1 MKASMLHVTLWWH
14 AATCTIDSDILNL
27 QHGQTVALT
36 YRPVI
41 QVIPSQSRCPSCFT
55 TFHAGFSLTVF
66 PCLAGP
72 LADQYTPRLCISL
85 RFSQLSRAVLYSIAA
100 LSILLSRNVLTSEDH
115 QSSIRCDLWTFWS
128 VRGGGPSVH
137 SSGCQDNSGSE
148 IGVHQKGQSRVKIL
162 EDIVRYFIIPE
173 SSILSTEHDDV
184 SWIASVLVV
193 LIADDY
199 DVFCRLSL
207 LGILYLMHMLL
218 YGMKSGITTWTVPTC
233 RSDVSVGQFWDT
245 PRRLPPSTLAQIL
258 RRDDI
263 SIVHENEAGLRYPVV
278 GIKRFVVSVL
288 VIECYW
294 YTISAER
301 RNLQQP
307 RYEVYKNIQMICLW
321 YLWHQNIRDID
332 IYDNIPVARSQ
343 VPRIGAATIG
353 CQIFDF
359 VVEMASSL
367 ISSGR
372 GDEAHGTLCGIQW
385 LISYCFLK
393 CFWFSGKTTVFGCIH
408 MYSTSRYM
416 ETLSKYHN

>member
-1 MKASMLHVTLWWH
+1 MQDSLWQCFLAWRAASRPVHPSALHQFALQSAIQSCSVFHRCAEHFVVPKCPDFWGSSKQHPMWSLNILISTRWRTFGSQLRLPRQFREWNRGPPERTVKSQDTGRYCKIFYNTWIFNTKYWTRWCIMNSFSLGGADCRWLWCFLQIVPPWHSLFDAHVTLWDEIRDH
-14 AATCTIDSDILNL
+14 YMDRSHL
-27 QHGQTVALT
+27 
-36 YRPVI
+36 
-41 QVIPSQSRCPSCFT
+41 SQW
-55 TFHAGFSLTVF
+55 
-66 PCLAGP
+66 
-72 LADQYTPRLCISL
+72 CI
-85 RFSQLSRAVLYSIAA
+85 
-100 LSILLSRNVLTSEDH
+100 
-115 QSSIRCDLWTFWS
+115 C
-128 VRGGGPSVH
+128 G
-137 SSGCQDNSGSE
+137 
-148 IGVHQKGQSRVKIL
+148 
-162 EDIVRYFIIPE
+162 
-173 SSILSTEHDDV
+173 
-184 SWIASVLVV
+184 SVL
-193 LIADDY
+193 
-199 DVFCRLSL
+199 
-207 LGILYLMHMLL
+207 
-218 YGMKSGITTWTVPTC
+218 
-233 RSDVSVGQFWDT
+233 DT